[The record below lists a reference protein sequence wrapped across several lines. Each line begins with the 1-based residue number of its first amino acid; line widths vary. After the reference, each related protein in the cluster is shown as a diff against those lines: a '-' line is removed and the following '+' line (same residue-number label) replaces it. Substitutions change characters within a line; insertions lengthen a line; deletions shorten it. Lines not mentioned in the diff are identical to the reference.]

1 MYLGNLILKKN
12 QYPILSNIVDLQQKV
27 TKKYF
32 IVLFYMNILFEYIL
46 LILFIILKNQEL
58 YNLLRKFSNIIIKI
72 FIFYININVI
82 KKIDIY
88 THIYIYVYNQS
99 K

>member
-1 MYLGNLILKKN
+1 MFQIYLGNLILKKN

-32 IVLFYMNILFEYIL
+32 IVLLNYMNILFEYIL

-58 YNLLRKFSNIIIKI
+58 YNLLRKFSNNK
-72 FIFYININVI
+72 N
-82 KKIDIY
+82 
-88 THIYIYVYNQS
+88 IYILYKHKCY
-99 K
+99 

>member
-1 MYLGNLILKKN
+1 MFQIYLGNLILKKN

-32 IVLFYMNILFEYIL
+32 IVLLNYMNILFEYIL

-58 YNLLRKFSNIIIKI
+58 YNLLRKFSNNK
-72 FIFYININVI
+72 N
-82 KKIDIY
+82 
-88 THIYIYVYNQS
+88 IYILYKHKCLY
-99 K
+99 KI

>member
-58 YNLLRKFSNIIIKI
+58 YNLLRKFSNNK
-72 FIFYININVI
+72 N
-82 KKIDIY
+82 
-88 THIYIYVYNQS
+88 IYILYKHKCY
-99 K
+99 